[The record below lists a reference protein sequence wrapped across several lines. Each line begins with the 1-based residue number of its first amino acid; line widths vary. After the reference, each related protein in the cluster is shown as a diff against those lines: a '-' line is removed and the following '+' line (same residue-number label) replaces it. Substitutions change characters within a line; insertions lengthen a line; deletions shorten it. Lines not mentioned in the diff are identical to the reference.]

1 MPVGKARSVS
11 GTRGSTCALAVRI
24 AARNASPVVPRGIRT
39 SMEWSGLT
47 RIGSSPLQIHIG
59 FVSSHAKQLEHRKRS
74 SGKGCAGGAR
84 TRNFALLSLRLP
96 CPGPHMPTLTCTS
109 ALAGLGTSLL
119 LPPAARPIGPG
130 PGACAQRVGRP
141 RRRTGRRL
149 GGRARDFV
157 GSSAARA
164 HCGSASAVAGCAL
177 RRPRSSRGSPRRIQ
191 AGPARPSG
199 MSGRYWGR

>member
-74 SGKGCAGGAR
+74 SGRVRVGAVR
-84 TRNFALLSLRLP
+84 QCSDSRSP
-96 CPGPHMPTLTCTS
+96 ECTS
-109 ALAGLGTSLL
+109 SIMEPGVANREGKGAIKRAENEKSHSPELWESAWR
-119 LPPAARPIGPG
+119 RPQGG
-130 PGACAQRVGRP
+130 
-141 RRRTGRRL
+141 RRRRRL
-149 GGRARDFV
+149 CH
-157 GSSAARA
+157 AARA
-164 HCGSASAVAGCAL
+164 RAAFGEHAGAICAL
-177 RRPRSSRGSPRRIQ
+177 
-191 AGPARPSG
+191 
-199 MSGRYWGR
+199 SGRC